1 MEEASEN
8 DGTEGKGGKSIII
21 SEADMSI
28 IPPERDVE
36 QIKQNEQNEAKST
49 KEKGEDKAEANP
61 EGKSVPDEEKG
72 PTRVSEQVDE
82 KDDDKVVKTAVDEQT
97 PLNAGGADGDGGSN
111 SDKSKQKSLVETAIA
126 EEDQNKEQ
134 GQNEAAEAAPK
145 EKTQRAKQ
153 CALDFCALVMIAI
166 MVATCG
172 VSISMLIAATRRPF
186 MEDLEI
192 IRSSDTTP
200 SPASSTP
207 TA

>member
-1 MEEASEN
+1 
-8 DGTEGKGGKSIII
+8 
-21 SEADMSI
+21 MSI

-36 QIKQNEQNEAKST
+36 QIKQNEQNEEKST
-49 KEKGEDKAEANP
+49 KEKGADKAEANP
-61 EGKSVPDEEKG
+61 EGKSVPDGEKR
-72 PTRVSEQVDE
+72 PTRVSEQADD
-82 KDDDKVVKTAVDEQT
+82 KDDDEVVKTAVDEQT
-97 PLNAGGADGDGGSN
+97 PLNGGGADGDGGSK

-145 EKTQRAKQ
+145 EKTERAKQ

-192 IRSSDTTP
+192 IRSSDTR

-207 TA
+207 TT